1 MMRLLKRFKRTV
13 LPSDQTSTGVTTSL
27 SPIEVYTLLSNERR
41 QLIIAHLVESEQEE
55 TNASEIA
62 DYLSRRGDDRR
73 AAYISC
79 TQQHLPRLQ
88 DANVIEYNSR
98 SKEVQSLRTLET
110 VHEVHQAVK
119 STLER

>member
-13 LPSDQTSTGVTTSL
+13 FRSDNTSTDITTTL
-27 SPIEVYTLLSNERR
+27 SPKEVYTLLSNERR
-41 QLIIAHLVESEQEE
+41 QLIIAHLVESEQKE

-79 TQQHLPRLQ
+79 TQ
-88 DANVIEYNSR
+88 
-98 SKEVQSLRTLET
+98 
-110 VHEVHQAVK
+110 
-119 STLER
+119 